1 MTALSLPRLSWK
13 GAPISLRR
21 ARVVSGGVVS
31 ESAFRAPDPRLDDI
45 ILGEYQGWTES
56 STEVVRRREVP
67 ICAFPL
73 IINFG
78 APFRFV
84 DPARPVD
91 GPRML
96 GTFAAGMYDSYVI
109 VESRGD
115 SCCIQVNFTPIGARL
130 FFQLPLSELSN
141 RSLGLDEL
149 YGDQSWRVVEALAEA
164 GDWDWRFDLLD
175 ALIAKRIARAR
186 SPRRE
191 IQWAWRKL
199 QETNGKLEIGDL
211 AEELGWS
218 HKHLIAQFRDQLG
231 TPPKRLGRV
240 LRFQRAIER
249 IGACEAPRWVE
260 LAFDCGYFDQSHMIR
275 EFREFAG
282 CTPEEYVGLQL
293 PIGGVSAGPGAY
305 DGNSALR

>member
-1 MTALSLPRLSWK
+1 MPALSLP
-13 GAPISLRR
+13 SLTSKSAQVTSRR
-21 ARVVSGGVVS
+21 ARIISTGVVS
-31 ESAFRAPDPRLDDI
+31 ESVFRAPDSRLDDI

-78 APFRFV
+78 APFRLY

-109 VESRGD
+109 VESSGD
-115 SCCIQVNFTPIGARL
+115 SCCIQVNFTPVGARL

-149 YGDQSWRVVEALAEA
+149 YGDHAWRVVEALAEG
-164 GDWDWRFDLLD
+164 GDWDRRFDLLD
-175 ALIAKRIARAR
+175 ALIAERIAKAR
-186 SPRRE
+186 SPRGE

-249 IGACEAPRWVE
+249 IGACDAPRWVE
-260 LAFDCGYFDQSHMIR
+260 LALDCGYFDQSHMIR
-275 EFREFAG
+275 EFRELAG
-282 CTPEEYVGLQL
+282 CTPEEFIRLQL
-293 PIGGVSAGPGAY
+293 PIGGVSAGQGAD
-305 DGNSALR
+305 DGDFELR